1 MNTAR
6 TATLLTIFFA
16 LMCVIQIS
24 LIARTLDKTR
34 TQLSNRSTGAI
45 NTLTQIDRNLDQ
57 LLNSLVVYKN
67 VHDNPKLL
75 DEAVAGYQS
84 YFDIFWGWSTVFKLR
99 DPGETTKLPGV
110 DNVLVEVNTYLQ
122 SNDAI
127 INAETPLSIKDTD
140 RIYAETQ
147 HISERF
153 HDLGHNY
160 FIALSKYSDR
170 LKNSTKRIYWA
181 FSFFAFML
189 VCTGTI
195 STYSLMKA
203 NRRSDELIKQSEK
216 TQQRLTQ
223 VVSELRSGKLESK
236 AKDSFLAAAS
246 HDLRQPLHA
255 LGLFLGALEKHVQPA
270 GRSIMEKAQQSSTAL
285 TRLLSSLL
293 DLSRLDA
300 GVVKIA
306 EKDFPLA
313 PLIQTLEQEFQSTAL
328 ECNMDLDFDDVSHIV
343 KTDRLLLDRV
353 LRNLIENA
361 LTHSKGSVLKLSCTK
376 ARGRLALQ
384 LSDDGRGIPQ
394 HEQNDIFSEYYQI
407 GNPERDRSKGL
418 GIGLSIV
425 HRLSELLGFDLDFS
439 SQKNSG
445 CTFTLHLKPGA
456 PITVV
461 PETSTTN
468 TDVISN
474 KSTLIALIEDEL
486 EIREGMEIML
496 KNMGYDI
503 ITADSASA
511 LIETMQ
517 AQQLAPD
524 LLISDYR
531 LRQNQTGDIAIKQI
545 VAYLGKKIPAII
557 VTGDTSPKRVKEATL
572 SGFTLLHKPVE
583 PPKLLASIEAML
595 TADQAFAATDIGA
608 IR

>member
-1 MNTAR
+1 
-6 TATLLTIFFA
+6 
-16 LMCVIQIS
+16 MCVIQIS
-24 LIARTLDKTR
+24 LIARTLDETR

-57 LLNSLVVYKN
+57 FLHSLVVYKDG
-67 VHDNPKLL
+67 HGNPALVE
-75 DEAVAGYQS
+75 DTVASYQS
-84 YFDIFWGWSTVFKLR
+84 NFDIFWGWSTVFKLR
-99 DPGETTKLPGV
+99 APGEASTLPGV
-110 DNVLVEVNTYLQ
+110 DQVLVEVKAFLE
-122 SNDAI
+122 SNDNT
-127 INAETPLSIKDTD
+127 INASAPLSIEETD
-140 RIYAETQ
+140 RIYKETQ
-147 HISERF
+147 HISELF
-153 HDLGHNY
+153 HELGHNY
-160 FIALSKYSDR
+160 FIHLSIFSDE

-203 NRRSDELIKQSEK
+203 NRRSDEMIKQSEK
-216 TQQRLTQ
+216 TQQRLTH

-300 GVVKIA
+300 GVIKVT
-306 EKDFPLA
+306 EKDFSLT
-313 PLIQTLEQEFQSTAL
+313 PLIQTLEQEFQTTAL
-328 ECNMDLDFDDVSHIV
+328 ECNMQLNFDDIPHIV
-343 KTDRLLLDRV
+343 KTDRILLDRV

-361 LTHSKGSVLKLSCTK
+361 LTHSKGTVLKLSCTK
-376 ARGRLALQ
+376 LKGRFALQ
-384 LSDDGRGIPQ
+384 LSDNGRGIPQ

-425 HRLSELLGFDLDFS
+425 KRLSELLGLELEFKSKPNL
-439 SQKNSG
+439 G
-445 CTFTLHLKPGA
+445 CTFTLHLKSGSPIAATAKTSA
-456 PITVV
+456 PKIDY
-461 PETSTTN
+461 S
-468 TDVISN
+468 IS
-474 KSTLIALIEDEL
+474 KSTLIAFIEDEL

-496 KNMGYDI
+496 NNMGYDI

-511 LIETMQ
+511 LIDTMQ
-517 AQQLAPD
+517 QQQLTPD

-531 LRQNQTGDIAIKQI
+531 LRKNQTGDNAIKQI
-545 VAYLGKKIPAII
+545 VAYLGRTIPAII

-583 PPKLLASIEAML
+583 PPKLLESIEAL
-595 TADQAFAATDIGA
+595 LKSDQALADTDIGA